1 MSAPGRSAHVP
12 TLTEVVHV
20 DVPLPAEA
28 AAAAVGTAPAQPQAE
43 PPAHPPGPD
52 WSQTVR
58 LSGGTSA
65 LDEAVL
71 TQSVLADVQRQVD
84 LMLEY
89 RLREAIAPALARA
102 SDALIRDL
110 RAELAEALREIVA
123 RAVAQELARHR
134 HQPAPR

>member
-1 MSAPGRSAHVP
+1 MTPPPVRGPGHLP

-20 DVPLPAEA
+20 DVPADAPPDTQATADEPA
-28 AAAAVGTAPAQPQAE
+28 APAA
-43 PPAHPPGPD
+43 PD

-58 LSGGTSA
+58 LPGGASP
-65 LDEAVL
+65 LDEAQL
-71 TQSVLADVQRQVD
+71 TQSVLEDVQRQID

-134 HQPAPR
+134 QR